1 MTENLAY
8 TPESLYHEAERRGR
22 EQGVASREEWNDLVE
37 EVIEEHRAVGEMHD
51 DEELED
57 LERMLRERFDEYI
70 AGA

>member
-8 TPESLYHEAERRGR
+8 TPEGLYREAERRAR
-22 EQGVASREEWNDLVE
+22 EQGVAARDEWNDLVE

-57 LERMLRERFDEYI
+57 LERVLRERFDEYI